1 MHVIKKS
8 QKDYGKA
15 LKKHILKDLVPC
27 GLDGRIEE
35 IQGKHQQAITDHDNQ
50 IQALEFTNEKD

>member
-8 QKDYGKA
+8 QKDQGKA
-15 LKKHILKDLVPC
+15 LKKHILKDIVLR
-27 GLDGRIEE
+27 GLDARIEE